1 MDTSEITIPNDITY
15 LPAVQAYAEEVSRL
29 LGFNKKDIS
38 MILLALEEAVTN
50 VIKHA
55 FEKVENATFKIIF
68 KPKSTCLT
76 IIVKDKGLPYEP
88 ELIHDFNIDEAFE
101 HKSVPG
107 LGSLLMKKSV
117 DEVSF
122 YNLGREGKELHLT
135 KYLPFKKIT
144 AYRTLEEIEAFPPIT
159 KTVSGSDTPIK
170 TEIRLMKPDEAIEVS
185 RLFYRCYGYSYFM
198 DAIYYPDKLA
208 RLISEGKI
216 ISAVSV
222 TGENEIVG
230 HVGVVR
236 SENNSRIAEVG
247 MAATKPSFRGLGSMG
262 KMVSFLM
269 EESRKA
275 GLEGLFGEAVCF
287 HTYSQKVGYA
297 SGFKD
302 CAILL
307 GITPKE
313 EVFKGI
319 MENAPQRGSIVYSF
333 LPLISQKTPI
343 LYAPPW
349 HMEFIKGIYRNLDID
364 AGFAVPEEDKSCA
377 TKEQCIVK
385 TDIYPSDNRAEIK
398 LACYGLDVL
407 DKTKGIMKD
416 LKRRRLDQVS
426 LYLDLEHPM
435 SVHLCGEFEKMGFFI
450 AGVMPMLYFNHTL
463 ILQYLNNISLDYS
476 QIKLYSEFAKNML
489 NYIKEHTLICKV

>member
-55 FEKVENATFKIIF
+55 FEKGENATFKIIF

-101 HKSVPG
+101 HKSAPG

-159 KTVSGSDTPIK
+159 KTVSKSDTPIK

-198 DAIYYPDKLA
+198 DAICYPDKLA
-208 RLISEGKI
+208 RRDCWAFGGI
-216 ISAVSV
+216 AVREQFKDSRSGHGSYK
-222 TGENEIVG
+222 TIFPRSWEHGENGFFSYGRVQKG
-230 HVGVVR
+230 
-236 SENNSRIAEVG
+236 RIG
-247 MAATKPSFRGLGSMG
+247 RSFRRG
-262 KMVSFLM
+262 
-269 EESRKA
+269 
-275 GLEGLFGEAVCF
+275 GLFS
-287 HTYSQKVGYA
+287 Y
-297 SGFKD
+297 
-302 CAILL
+302 
-307 GITPKE
+307 
-313 EVFKGI
+313 VFSKGRLC
-319 MENAPQRGSIVYSF
+319 QRI
-333 LPLISQKTPI
+333 
-343 LYAPPW
+343 
-349 HMEFIKGIYRNLDID
+349 
-364 AGFAVPEEDKSCA
+364 
-377 TKEQCIVK
+377 
-385 TDIYPSDNRAEIK
+385 
-398 LACYGLDVL
+398 
-407 DKTKGIMKD
+407 
-416 LKRRRLDQVS
+416 
-426 LYLDLEHPM
+426 
-435 SVHLCGEFEKMGFFI
+435 
-450 AGVMPMLYFNHTL
+450 
-463 ILQYLNNISLDYS
+463 
-476 QIKLYSEFAKNML
+476 
-489 NYIKEHTLICKV
+489 